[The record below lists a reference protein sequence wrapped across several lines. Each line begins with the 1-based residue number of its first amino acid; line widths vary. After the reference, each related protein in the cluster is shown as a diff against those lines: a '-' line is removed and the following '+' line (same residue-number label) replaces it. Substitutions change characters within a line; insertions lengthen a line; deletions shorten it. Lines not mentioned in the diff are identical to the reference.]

1 MNNITGLSYSPNG
14 AFNRYILKKKRGYIH
29 LFVEDTGKE
38 FEYEEILE
46 RMFQES
52 HMPKFQIFAMNGK
65 KYVEDAFSRTISS
78 TDKVFFIADGDF
90 DRALGKHQVSAQNF
104 VYLRKY
110 NIESYLIYKPA
121 VITFMRKKLGKEI
134 NETKQI
140 VDYESWEGTVS
151 PYLKNVFA
159 LHCLVQQ
166 NCQSEE
172 NVGKGPGYFF
182 DPIGFPN
189 YARYNAY
196 LTTINS
202 QCSITQTDIDNQC
215 NTLEEMYGTE
225 IGAFVCGKY
234 LIHSLLYYLK
244 SKCPKRNLDIDSL
257 REYLISNFDISL
269 LDYIKERIEAYI
281 ALDSR

>member
-1 MNNITGLSYSPNG
+1 MSNNTGLSYSPNG
-14 AFNRYILKKKRGYIH
+14 AFNRYIMKKRRGYIH
-29 LFVEDTGKE
+29 FFVEDIGKE

-46 RMFQES
+46 RMFPGS
-52 HMPKFQIFAMNGK
+52 HQLRFQIFAMGGK
-65 KYVEDAFSRTISS
+65 KYVEEAFSRTSGS
-78 TDKVFFIADGDF
+78 TDKVFFIADGDL
-90 DRALGKHQVSAQNF
+90 DRALGKQQVSAQNF

-110 NIESYLIYKPA
+110 NIESYLLYKPA

-134 NETKQI
+134 DETTQI
-140 VDYESWEGTVS
+140 VDYESWECTVL
-151 PYLKNVFA
+151 PYLKSVFA

-182 DPIGFPN
+182 DSRGFPN
-189 YARYNAY
+189 YVRYNAY

-202 QCSITQTDIDNQC
+202 QCTITQADIDNQC
-215 NTLEEMYGTE
+215 NTLEEIYGAE

-244 SKCPKRNLDIDSL
+244 SKCSKRRNLDIDSL
-257 REYLISNFDISL
+257 REYLISNFDVSL
-269 LDYIKERIEAYI
+269 LDYLKERIEAYI
-281 ALDSR
+281 A